1 MSRRFLALLTVTLII
16 LCSAPAAH
24 AQEGDIILRVGLFY
38 GEGSLSEARLQN
50 ALDANPNAGS
60 GYRLGYFNAD
70 NSFTELA
77 RTDAIKLTMTA
88 GGGSSTIV
96 VTNTE
101 TGAVIFQY
109 DGNLGIMPSLG
120 EVERPL
126 TWCKGYYYAGGF
138 EYRRYKNNI
147 TVINRVSMEDY
158 AKGVVPYEIGGGAP
172 FEAQKAQALCARS
185 YAYNNM
191 NKHSAFGFDV
201 CKSTDCQV
209 YDGAKLETE
218 SSNAAVDQTRGQYV
232 FYDGSV
238 ASTFYHSSNGGATE
252 DVTNVWTNDLPYLRA
267 VSDGFEDLST
277 SMNGRWSYTLT
288 NAMLTDI
295 LREKGHANS
304 GIISMKAEYTAAG
317 NIHTL
322 TFVDSQGKIFQFS
335 KEKAKFILNSTT
347 YNISIYSQR
356 FTVNSGQMLS
366 VEGSAGMSTRSD
378 LENITI
384 LGAYGQT
391 SQASVST
398 SIIGADGE
406 IFSVP
411 QTTGD
416 GTYVVQGTG
425 WGHNIGMS
433 QNGAKGMANMGYTY
447 VEIVR
452 YYFRDV
458 YVGSL

>member
-1 MSRRFLALLTVTLII
+1 MSRRFLALLTVALIV
-16 LCSAPAAH
+16 LCSAPVAR
-24 AQEGDIILRVGLFY
+24 AQEGDIVLRVGLFY
-38 GEGSLSEARLQN
+38 GEGSLATANLQN
-50 ALDANPNAGS
+50 YTGS

-77 RTDAIKLTMTA
+77 RTDVIKISMSA
-88 GGGSSTIV
+88 GSSSSTAIV

-101 TGAVIFQY
+101 TGTLIYQY
-109 DGNLGIMPSLG
+109 DGNLGIMPSLPEAG
-120 EVERPL
+120 VERPL

-138 EYRRYKNNI
+138 EYRRYKSNI
-147 TVINRVSMEDY
+147 TVINRVGMEDY
-158 AKGVVPYEIGGGAP
+158 AKGVVPYEIGGNAP
-172 FEAQKAQALCARS
+172 LESQKAQALCARS

-191 NKHSAFGFDV
+191 NKHASFGFDV

-232 FYDGSV
+232 FYDGAV

-252 DVTNVWTNDLPYLRA
+252 DVLNVWTNDLPYLRA
-267 VSDGFEDLST
+267 VSDGFEDLAAA
-277 SMNGRWSYTLT
+277 MNGRWSYTLT

-295 LREKGHANS
+295 LNAKGHTNS
-304 GIISMKAEYTAAG
+304 GIISMKAEYTPAG
-317 NIHTL
+317 NIQTL
-322 TFVDSQGKIFQFS
+322 TFVDSNGKIFQFS
-335 KEKAKFILNSTT
+335 KEKAKFILNSPT

-356 FTVNSGQMLS
+356 FSVNSGQMLS
-366 VEGSAGMSTRSD
+366 VEGSTGTTTRSD

-384 LGAYGQT
+384 LGANGQT

-398 SIIGADGE
+398 SIITADGE
-406 IFSVP
+406 ISSVP

-416 GTYVVQGTG
+416 GTYVIQGTG

-452 YYFRDV
+452 YYFKDV